1 VGINLLYMSVIR
13 RAGLY
18 ALPPD
23 APILNAM
30 PHAAGVTREAW
41 DRLTRESA
49 FSITRFKYQS
59 GAGEVSITAGHVPM
73 PMSAG

>member
-1 VGINLLYMSVIR
+1 VGIDPLYMSVIR
-13 RAGLY
+13 GAGLY

-30 PHAAGVTREAW
+30 PHGAGVTREAW
-41 DRLTRESA
+41 DRLTLESA
-49 FSITRFKYQS
+49 FSITRVKYRS
-59 GAGEVSITAGHVPM
+59 GAGEVSISAGHVPM